1 MYRTTLI
8 IISSLLGALFLSSC
22 SLQKMAIR
30 QMEPIF
36 QNSADALFAESDY
49 ELAKQA
55 LPANL
60 KLIEGLLRS
69 EADNERF
76 LLLAAQGY
84 AGYAMGFLED
94 EQPQR
99 ARAIYLRARNYA
111 LRALQLHRKTDWR
124 KAPLSQIEKQLA
136 LCDDDA
142 LPALF
147 WSGFSWAGY
156 INLSLTDPQAIA
168 ELPRV
173 QAMMK
178 RVEELDASY
187 YHGAVFLFNGTI
199 YGMKPKMLGGDP
211 ERAKFWFEK
220 NLQLTQGKFLL
231 TYIYLA
237 KYYAANI
244 MDETLFDE
252 YINKV
257 LQSATPDEPGLEL
270 LNAIARQKAKR
281 LQAMKDELF

>member
-1 MYRTTLI
+1 MKTI
-8 IISSLLGALFLSSC
+8 NFLYMTMATVFVSSC
-22 SLQKMAIR
+22 SMQSIVIR

-60 KLIEGLLRS
+60 KLIEGLLQS
-69 EADNERF
+69 EPDNERL

-94 EQPQR
+94 TEPQR

-111 LRALQLHRKTDWR
+111 LRALENIKGINWR
-124 KAPLSQIEKQLA
+124 EAPLIQVEEKLQTLDKNALA
-136 LCDDDA
+136 
-142 LPALF
+142 ALF
-147 WSGFSWAGY
+147 WTGFSWAGY

-168 ELPRV
+168 DLPRV

-187 YHGAVFLFNGTI
+187 YHGAVYLFNGTV

-211 ERAKFWFEK
+211 QKAKFWFEK
-220 NLQLTQGKFLL
+220 NLELTKGKFLL

-237 KYYAANI
+237 RFYAANI

-252 YINKV
+252 YLNNV
-257 LQSATPDEPGLEL
+257 LKYNQPDEAGLQL
-270 LNAIARQKAKR
+270 LNAIARKKAKR
-281 LQAMKDELF
+281 LQNMKEELF